1 MNVSRILL
9 CSAVCSGLVVATAA
23 LAVETKSWVH
33 SEVQEFDK
41 GTLKGVSLSNSG
53 FISLAP
59 KLAERLDAGASHL
72 WSAVPGNGGR
82 VYAGGSDGKVYVLD
96 AAGKSRTLATLDG
109 GGTVYALAAQGE
121 EVYAATSPDAKVWRI
136 GHDGKAVLFA
146 AAPNAHYIW
155 SLIPAGQ
162 GAFYAAT
169 GDPGQIL
176 KIDAKGKATVLFD
189 AEETHVR
196 SLAVDKNG
204 NLIAGTDSSGVILRV
219 NAKGEGFVLQQTGK
233 REVTAIAVAK
243 DGTIYAAASGNRT
256 AASIPPPPPPAP
268 AMSSAPASAAPGPV
282 NPHQPA
288 GQTAAPRAANAP
300 PTTQPYAAAAG
311 GSEIWRIGAD
321 GEPSLYWNHPQ
332 ALVYALAFDV
342 EGRLLAATGNQG
354 RVYRIE
360 SAQSYTRLV
369 QTETGQATALAPLP
383 GGGVAVATAN
393 PGKLFQL
400 GPHLESS
407 GSLESDV
414 FDAGSFTRW
423 GRLRSETEANGGAVK
438 LETRSGNLDTPEKN
452 WSPWAAVDSGA
463 GSRVTSPAAR
473 FLQWRA
479 TLTARANN
487 SSQPPALKLVEVAY
501 QQKNVAPV
509 LDKIEITPYNHKF
522 PGSSPSLLGT
532 SSANTLS
539 LPPMGQVRRGN
550 PALPTSEPSGT
561 ATMNYDKGWIG
572 ARWKASDVNGDAL
585 EYKLE
590 YRGEQEHEWKLLKD
604 NVRENR
610 ISWDATSFADGR
622 YLLRVTAT
630 DLPDNYPEVAL
641 TASIES
647 EPFVIDNT
655 PPRVEGLTAKS
666 EGGKLVV
673 RFHAVD
679 ALSDLDSA
687 EFSVNGADWKP
698 ARPVSG
704 MTDEASLDYVVEAPL
719 PAGTE
724 WTVAV
729 RVTDENDNVEVSK
742 VVVRP

>member
-1 MNVSRILL
+1 MHLSRILL
-9 CSAVCSGLVVATAA
+9 CSTVVAAA
-23 LAVETKSWVH
+23 AAFAVETKVWVN
-33 SEVQEFDK
+33 SQVQEFDK

-53 FISLAP
+53 HISLAP

-72 WSAVPGNGGR
+72 WSTVAGSGGR

-96 AAGKSRTLATLDG
+96 AAGKSRTLATLEG
-109 GGTVYALAAQGE
+109 AGTVYALAALGDE
-121 EVYAATSPDAKVWRI
+121 LYAASSPDARIWRI
-136 GHDGKAVLFA
+136 GHDGKPVLFSTA
-146 AAPNAHYIW
+146 LAHYIW
-155 SLIPAGQ
+155 ALIPAGQ

-176 KIDAKGKATVLFD
+176 KIDSEGKATVLFD
-189 AEETHVR
+189 AGETHVR
-196 SLAVDKNG
+196 SLAVDKDG
-204 NLIAGTDSSGVILRV
+204 NLIAGTDSSGVVLRV
-219 NAKGEGFVLQQTGK
+219 NAKGEGFVLQQTSK

-256 AASIPPPPPPAP
+256 AASLAAPAPPAP
-268 AMSSAPASAAPGPV
+268 AMPLAPASAAPAPSA
-282 NPHQPA
+282 PQPPA
-288 GQTAAPRAANAP
+288 GQTAAPHGSNAP
-300 PTTQPYAAAAG
+300 PTLQPHAASSG
-311 GSEIWRIGAD
+311 GSEIWRIGPD
-321 GEPSLYWNHPQ
+321 GEPSIYWTHSQ
-332 ALVYALAFDV
+332 ALVYALAFDA

-360 SAQSYTRLV
+360 SPQSYTRLV

-400 GPHLESS
+400 GPQLESS
-407 GSLESDV
+407 GSLESEV

-438 LETRSGNLDTPEKN
+438 LETRSGNLDVPEKN
-452 WSPWAAVDSGA
+452 WSPWAAVDA
-463 GSRVTSPAAR
+463 ATGSRVASPAAR

-479 TLTARANN
+479 TLTAQASN
-487 SSQPPALKLVEVAY
+487 SGQPPVLKLVEVAY

-509 LDKIEITPYNHKF
+509 LEKIEITPYNHKF
-522 PGSSPSLLGT
+522 PGSSSSLLG
-532 SSANTLS
+532 SSSSSTLS
-539 LPPMGQVRRGN
+539 LPPIGQVHRASPSS
-550 PALPTSEPSGT
+550 PASEPSGT

-572 ARWKASDVNGDAL
+572 ARWKASDSNGDTL
-585 EYKLE
+585 EYKVE

-604 NVRENR
+604 AVKENR

-622 YLLRVTAT
+622 YLLRITAT

-655 PPRVEGLTAKS
+655 PPRIEGLSARS
-666 EGGKLVV
+666 EGGKLVI
-673 RFHAVD
+673 RFHAAD

-687 EFSVNGADWKP
+687 EFSVNGGDWKP
-698 ARPVSG
+698 ARPVNG
-704 MTDEASLDYVVEAPL
+704 MTDAASLDYAVEVPL
-719 PAGTE
+719 PSGTE

-729 RVTDENDNVEVSK
+729 RVSDENDNVEVSK

>member
-1 MNVSRILL
+1 MHVSRILL
-9 CSAVCSGLVVATAA
+9 CSTVVAATAA
-23 LAVETKSWVH
+23 FAVETKVWV
-33 SEVQEFDK
+33 SSQVQEFDK

-53 FISLAP
+53 QISLAP
-59 KLAERLDAGASHL
+59 KLAELLDAGASHL
-72 WSAVPGNGGR
+72 WSAVAGSGGR

-96 AAGKSRTLATLDG
+96 ASGKSRILATLEG
-109 GGTVYALAAQGE
+109 GGTIYALAAQGE
-121 EVYAATSPDAKVWRI
+121 EIYAASSPDARIWCI
-136 GHDGKAVLFA
+136 GHDGKAVLFSTVK
-146 AAPNAHYIW
+146 AHYIW
-155 SLIPAGQ
+155 ALIPAGQ

-176 KIDAKGKATVLFD
+176 KIDAQGKTAVLFD

-196 SLAVDKNG
+196 SLAVDKDG
-204 NLIAGTDSSGVILRV
+204 SLIAGTDSSGVVLRV
-219 NAKGEGFVLQQTGK
+219 NPKGEGFVLQQTGK

-256 AASIPPPPPPAP
+256 AASPAAPAP
-268 AMSSAPASAAPGPV
+268 AAPASATPAPAAP
-282 NPHQPA
+282 QPPS
-288 GQTAAPRAANAP
+288 GQTTAPHGSNLPPTIQPHAAAP
-300 PTTQPYAAAAG
+300 G
-311 GSEIWRIGAD
+311 GSEIWRIGPD
-321 GEPSLYWNHPQ
+321 GEPSIYWSHSQ
-332 ALVYALAFDV
+332 ALVYALAFDA

-360 SAQSYTRLV
+360 SPQSYTRLV

-383 GGGVAVATAN
+383 GGGIAVATAN

-400 GPHLESS
+400 GPQLESS
-407 GSLESDV
+407 GSLESEV

-423 GRLRSETEANGGAVK
+423 GRLRAETEANGGAVK
-438 LETRSGNLDTPEKN
+438 LETRSGNLDVPEKN
-452 WSPWAAVDSGA
+452 WSPWAAIDATA
-463 GSRVTSPAAR
+463 GSRVASPAAR

-479 TLTARANN
+479 TLTAQTNN
-487 SSQPPALKLVEVAY
+487 SGQPPVLKLVEVAY

-509 LDKIEITPYNHKF
+509 LDKLEITPYNHKF
-522 PGSSPSLLGT
+522 PGSS
-532 SSANTLS
+532 SSMLSSSSSNTLS
-539 LPPMGQVRRGN
+539 LPPIGQVRRGS
-550 PALPTSEPSGT
+550 PSSPTSEPSGT

-572 ARWKASDVNGDAL
+572 ARWKASDLNGDSL
-585 EYKLE
+585 EYKIE

-604 NVRENR
+604 HVNENR

-622 YLLRVTAT
+622 YLLRVTAS

-655 PPRVEGLTAKS
+655 PPRIEGLSAKS
-666 EGGKLVV
+666 EGGKLVI
-673 RFHAVD
+673 RFHAAD

-687 EFSVNGADWKP
+687 EFSVNGGDWKP
-698 ARPVSG
+698 ARPVNG
-704 MTDEASLDYVVEAPL
+704 MTDAAALDYAVEVPL
-719 PAGTE
+719 PAGSE
-724 WTVAV
+724 WTIAV

>member
-1 MNVSRILL
+1 MHLSRILL
-9 CSAVCSGLVVATAA
+9 CSTLVAATAA
-23 LAVETKSWVH
+23 FAVETKVWV
-33 SEVQEFDK
+33 SSQAQEFDK

-53 FISLAP
+53 HIGLAP
-59 KLAERLDAGASHL
+59 KLTERLDAGASHL
-72 WSAVPGNGGR
+72 WSAVAGSGGR

-109 GGTVYALAAQGE
+109 AGTVYALAALGDE
-121 EVYAATSPDAKVWRI
+121 LYAASSPDARIWRI
-136 GHDGKAVLFA
+136 GHDGKAVLFSTA
-146 AAPNAHYIW
+146 QAHYIW
-155 SLIPAGQ
+155 ALIPAGQ

-176 KIDAKGKATVLFD
+176 KIDSKGKATVLFD
-189 AEETHVR
+189 AGETHVR
-196 SLAVDKNG
+196 SLAVDKDG
-204 NLIAGTDSSGVILRV
+204 NLIAGTDSSGVVLRV
-219 NAKGEGFVLQQTGK
+219 NAKGEGFVLQQTSK
-233 REVTAIAVAK
+233 REVTSIAVAK

-256 AASIPPPPPPAP
+256 AASLAAPAPSAPAMPPAP
-268 AMSSAPASAAPGPV
+268 APAAPAPAAP
-282 NPHQPA
+282 QPPA
-288 GQTAAPRAANAP
+288 AQAAAPHGSNAP
-300 PTTQPYAAAAG
+300 PTLQPHGAAPG
-311 GSEIWRIGAD
+311 GSEIWRIGPD
-321 GEPSLYWNHPQ
+321 GEPSIYWSHSQ
-332 ALVYALAFDV
+332 ALVYALAFDA

-360 SAQSYTRLV
+360 SPQSYTRLV

-400 GPHLESS
+400 GPQLESL
-407 GSLESDV
+407 GSLESEV

-423 GRLRSETEANGGAVK
+423 GRLRSETETNGGAVK

-452 WSPWAAVDSGA
+452 WSPWAAVDA
-463 GSRVTSPAAR
+463 ANGSRVASPAAR

-479 TLTARANN
+479 TLTAQTNN
-487 SSQPPALKLVEVAY
+487 SGQPPVLKLVEVAY

-509 LDKIEITPYNHKF
+509 LEKIEITPYNHKF
-522 PGSSPSLLGT
+522 PGSSSSLLTG
-532 SSANTLS
+532 SSSSTLS
-539 LPPMGQVRRGN
+539 LPPIGQVHRASPSS
-550 PALPTSEPSGT
+550 PASEPSGT

-572 ARWKASDVNGDAL
+572 ARWKASDANGDTL
-585 EYKLE
+585 EYKVE

-604 NVRENR
+604 EVKENR
-610 ISWDATSFADGR
+610 ISWDTTSFADGR

-647 EPFVIDNT
+647 ESFVIDNT
-655 PPRVEGLTAKS
+655 PPRIEGLTARS
-666 EGGKLVV
+666 EGGKLVI
-673 RFHAVD
+673 RFHAAD

-687 EFSVNGADWKP
+687 EFSVNGGDWKP
-698 ARPVSG
+698 ARPVNG
-704 MTDEASLDYVVEAPL
+704 MTDAAALDYAVEVPL
-719 PAGTE
+719 PAGSE

-742 VVVRP
+742 IVVRP